1 MRWNDV
7 VTLVDLTPAQDD
19 LGSWVTPDIDD
30 APKRQVFC
38 NRRSVSFMHRGD
50 YVDVGMELAAEVQVR
65 TCDYHGET
73 KAVYHGER
81 YDCESSA
88 SGDLT
93 VLTLGRRL
101 EDA

>member
-1 MRWNDV
+1 M
-7 VTLVDLTPAQDD
+7 TLVDLTPTQDD

>member
-7 VTLVDLTPAQDD
+7 VTLVDLTPTQDD

-65 TCDYHGET
+65 TCDYQGET

>member
-7 VTLVDLTPAQDD
+7 VTLVDLTPTQDD
-19 LGSWVTPDIDD
+19 LGNWVTPDPDD
-30 APKRQVFC
+30 APSRQVFC

-93 VLTLGRRL
+93 VLALGRRL

>member
-7 VTLVDLTPAQDD
+7 VTLVDLTPKQDD